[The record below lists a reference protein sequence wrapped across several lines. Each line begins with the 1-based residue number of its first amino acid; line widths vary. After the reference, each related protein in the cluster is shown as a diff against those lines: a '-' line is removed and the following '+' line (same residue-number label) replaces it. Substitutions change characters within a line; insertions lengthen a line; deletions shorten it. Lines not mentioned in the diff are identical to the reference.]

1 MDVLVALGTTIAY
14 LFSIYAIIVNLA
26 NRSRLLDQFFETSIF
41 LIFFILVGKTLEAY
55 AKGKTTD
62 AIQHLL
68 TLTPDSAILV
78 TFESKHPVSEQPIDI
93 NLVQVGDYLK
103 VLPGARIPTDG
114 KVHLGKSFVDESML
128 TGESLPVLKSDGDFV
143 FAGTVNQ
150 SSVF

>member
-1 MDVLVALGTTIAY
+1 M
-14 LFSIYAIIVNLA
+14 
-26 NRSRLLDQFFETSIF
+26 
-41 LIFFILVGKTLEAY
+41 EAY